1 MKNYSLNKNGEKIN
15 NKFSYKYKI
24 FSKKLLLLI
33 LLFISYYNENIINT
47 DLIKIAYYCISF
59 QNSGVERVMSL
70 LINYLSR
77 EKKFNHYLITIKV
90 KSRGEYLINENV
102 KRISLLQENI
112 SLIEAI
118 NLNHI
123 DILIYNFYRRP
134 EINEL
139 NKLKQTKIIYYDH
152 SSYFFWLYRNI
163 YKFEE
168 SVYYEYKR
176 CKYVISLIPLEN
188 DYLFKKWGINSILM
202 ENPLTFEYELVIPS
216 DLTKKNVIM
225 IGRANDILKRFELGI
240 KAMEY
245 IIKEIP
251 ECEMNIISFPEKKYE
266 ILIKHLN
273 LEKKVRFVGY
283 QEKVEIFLKN
293 SSLHILPSISEAYPM
308 VLSETKIFG
317 IPSII
322 IGLDYLTLAKKGTVI
337 IYDDDPYAIAKEAIK
352 IFKNDKYRKILG
364 KEARKSMKNQKN
376 SILAKRWK
384 KLLISVYKGRRPSFS
399 NKLNTQRTLSKIE
412 AEKILN
418 NQLMLIHKRMP
429 ILSKLSFDK
438 LINFSLT

>member
-1 MKNYSLNKNGEKIN
+1 MKNYSLFKNGEKFN
-15 NKFSYKYKI
+15 NKVSYKYNI
-24 FSKKLLLLI
+24 FLKKLLLLV
-33 LLFISYYNENIINT
+33 LLFISYYNENIINN

-59 QNSGVERVMSL
+59 KNSGVERVMSL

-77 EKKFNHYLITIKV
+77 EKKFNHYLITIKG
-90 KSRGEYLINENV
+90 KSKGEYCLNENI
-102 KRISLLQENI
+102 KRISLFEKNI
-112 SLIEAI
+112 SLVEVI
-118 NLNHI
+118 NLYHI
-123 DILIYNFYRRP
+123 DILIYNFYRKS

-152 SSYFFWLYRNI
+152 SSYFFWLYKNVSNLE
-163 YKFEE
+163 K
-168 SVYYEYKR
+168 SVYYEYKK
-176 CKYVISLIPLEN
+176 CKYVISLIPFEN

-202 ENPLTFEYELVIPS
+202 ENPTTFEYELVIPS
-216 DLTKKNVIM
+216 DLSKKNVIM
-225 IGRANDILKRFELGI
+225 IGRANDVLKRFELGI
-240 KAMEY
+240 MAMEN

-251 ECEMNIISFPEKKYE
+251 ECEMNIISFPETKYE
-266 ILIKHLN
+266 ILIRNLS

-337 IYDDDPYAIAKEAIK
+337 IYDDDPYIIAKEAIK
-352 IFKNDKYRKILG
+352 IFKNDNYRKTLG
-364 KEARKSMKNQKN
+364 KEARRSMKKHKN
-376 SILAKRWK
+376 SLIIKRWK
-384 KLLISVYKGRRPSFS
+384 KLLISIYKGRRPSFS
-399 NKLNTQRTLSKIE
+399 NKLKTQRTISKIE

-418 NQLMLIHKRMP
+418 NQLKLIHKRMP
-429 ILSKLSFDK
+429 ILSQLTFDK